1 MNIDKD
7 LTFELRD
14 EYNRKPVAEKIIKL
28 LESDV
33 DVSPMVI
40 DGGWGTGKSE
50 FCIKLINL
58 LEAKEETD
66 LRSIY
71 VDAFKA
77 DHADEPLMTLLAAV
91 LNLFPDAK
99 EQKSL
104 IDKALPAIRVGTKT
118 VLKSGVSWL
127 LKQDAADI
135 AEDFEKDLKK
145 AGDEIVNSTI
155 SSLLDDH
162 VKADESIEALKD
174 GLKEL
179 TKEKPIVIFIDE
191 LDRCRPNFAIS
202 ILESIKHIFDIEGV
216 QFVLIVN
223 TEQLEASVNHCYGV
237 SVDAQKYLDKFFGIK
252 LSLSSVIDINAHK
265 KKHASEEH
273 FSNLV
278 EKSNTLKESILIYKD
293 KAASGFTSQLI
304 NINDLSLREVEKFVK
319 YLEIYHELTDKKGLA
334 DNLIFGFG
342 LLRIYGIYLY
352 CFKQEIICNT
362 K

>member
-155 SSLLDDH
+155 SS
-162 VKADESIEALKD
+162 
-174 GLKEL
+174 
-179 TKEKPIVIFIDE
+179 
-191 LDRCRPNFAIS
+191 
-202 ILESIKHIFDIEGV
+202 
-216 QFVLIVN
+216 
-223 TEQLEASVNHCYGV
+223 
-237 SVDAQKYLDKFFGIK
+237 
-252 LSLSSVIDINAHK
+252 
-265 KKHASEEH
+265 
-273 FSNLV
+273 
-278 EKSNTLKESILIYKD
+278 
-293 KAASGFTSQLI
+293 
-304 NINDLSLREVEKFVK
+304 
-319 YLEIYHELTDKKGLA
+319 
-334 DNLIFGFG
+334 
-342 LLRIYGIYLY
+342 
-352 CFKQEIICNT
+352 
-362 K
+362 